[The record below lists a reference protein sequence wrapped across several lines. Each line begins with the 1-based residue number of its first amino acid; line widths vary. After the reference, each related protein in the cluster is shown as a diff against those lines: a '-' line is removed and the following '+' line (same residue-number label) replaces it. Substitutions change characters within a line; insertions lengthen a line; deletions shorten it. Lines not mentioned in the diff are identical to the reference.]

1 MYVLSLVLY
10 KLPLV
15 EEALTPCSLPCS
27 CEQTE
32 SFLKD
37 NLRTMSLL
45 HLLFAANGSGA
56 STETRVAIDSC
67 DV

>member
-15 EEALTPCSLPCS
+15 EEALTPGSLPCS
-27 CEQTE
+27 CEETE

-37 NLRTMSLL
+37 NLRTMSLV
-45 HLLFAANGSGA
+45 HLLFANDSGA
-56 STETRVAIDSC
+56 STETRVAIESC